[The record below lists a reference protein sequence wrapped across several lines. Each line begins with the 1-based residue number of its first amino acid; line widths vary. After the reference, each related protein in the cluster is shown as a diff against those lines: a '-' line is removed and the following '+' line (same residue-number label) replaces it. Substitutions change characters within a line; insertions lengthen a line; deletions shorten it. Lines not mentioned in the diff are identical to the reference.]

1 MINDKRQEHPLID
14 IPNETQKIR
23 DTLIDIPNED
33 SRSLTSE
40 LPGLAGPGFGGGF
53 GTWVLFGTG

>member
-1 MINDKRQEHPLID
+1 MID

-53 GTWVLFGTG
+53 VLFGTG